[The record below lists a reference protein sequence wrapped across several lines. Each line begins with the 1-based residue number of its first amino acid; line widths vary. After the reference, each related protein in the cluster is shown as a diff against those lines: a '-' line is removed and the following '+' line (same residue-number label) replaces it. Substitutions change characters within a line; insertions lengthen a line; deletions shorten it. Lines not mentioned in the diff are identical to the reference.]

1 MEKAFSYIKDLMDD
15 ILLEKQDLANVK
27 KDLERIKKEKEQN
40 MNLLCDINAS
50 ISRILLDEEE
60 REEVLKFTILPYG
73 LIFLFLIVLF
83 ILISSRAFTFK
94 IFAFIIPIILSFPIS
109 KVLIKKVKKKYTKL
123 REQQYQL
130 VEDEN
135 RKRDKLLDERKKLN
149 DKEDS
154 LQALFTKLETDIN
167 SKKEYLNKLQS
178 DIILFLAPTLDRL
191 IEDEISQNNNTEL
204 KEILNRIREI

>member
-15 ILLEKQDLANVK
+15 ILLKEQDLENVK

-60 REEVLKFTILPYG
+60 REEILKFTILPYG

-83 ILISSRAFTFK
+83 ILFSTKAFTFK
-94 IFAFIIPIILSFPIS
+94 ILIFIIPIILSFPIS
-109 KVLIKKVKKKYTKL
+109 NILVKKAKKKYTKL
-123 REQQYQL
+123 REEQYQL
-130 VEDEN
+130 VEDKN
-135 RKRDKLLDERKKLN
+135 RKKDKLLDERKELN
-149 DKEDS
+149 AKEDS

-178 DIILFLAPTLDRL
+178 DIILSLAPTLDRL
-191 IEDEISQNNNTEL
+191 IEEEISQNNNTEL